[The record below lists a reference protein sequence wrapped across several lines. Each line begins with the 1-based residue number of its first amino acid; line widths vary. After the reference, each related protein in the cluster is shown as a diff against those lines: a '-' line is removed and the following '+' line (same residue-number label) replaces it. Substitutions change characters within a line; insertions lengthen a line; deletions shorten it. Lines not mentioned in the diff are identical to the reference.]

1 MAPANQ
7 PFHQS
12 GDQIQRGIIYM
23 CLATLLVIP
32 LMNTFAKTLVA
43 DFHVIQVVWARF
55 TGHLLCMTLL
65 FFPNRGWRLYRS
77 NNIRLQLLRSTLMMI
92 SNSCFIGG
100 LATVALASASAI
112 MFTAPLVVTILAVVM
127 LGERVGW
134 HRRIAVVV
142 GLLGALIII
151 RPGMSIDGSGNAGA
165 LLIVVS
171 AVSFSFYQILT
182 RKLAPVDSPETLII
196 YTALIASIVMSAI
209 VPFYFTAP
217 ASVWQWLM
225 MILLGIAGAFAQF
238 FIVKAVQYAPVS
250 VVAPFQYAELI
261 GATLFGLLIFRQ
273 FPDGWTWLGAAII
286 VACGMYIAYR
296 ERVA

>member
-1 MAPANQ
+1 
-7 PFHQS
+7 
-12 GDQIQRGIIYM
+12 
-23 CLATLLVIP
+23 
-32 LMNTFAKTLVA
+32 
-43 DFHVIQVVWARF
+43 
-55 TGHLLCMTLL
+55 
-65 FFPNRGWRLYRS
+65 
-77 NNIRLQLLRSTLMMI
+77 
-92 SNSCFIGG
+92 
-100 LATVALASASAI
+100 
-112 MFTAPLVVTILAVVM
+112 
-127 LGERVGW
+127 
-134 HRRIAVVV
+134 
-142 GLLGALIII
+142 
-151 RPGMSIDGSGNAGA
+151 
-165 LLIVVS
+165 
-171 AVSFSFYQILT
+171 VSFSFYQILT

-238 FIVKAVQYAPVS
+238 FIIKAVQYAPVS